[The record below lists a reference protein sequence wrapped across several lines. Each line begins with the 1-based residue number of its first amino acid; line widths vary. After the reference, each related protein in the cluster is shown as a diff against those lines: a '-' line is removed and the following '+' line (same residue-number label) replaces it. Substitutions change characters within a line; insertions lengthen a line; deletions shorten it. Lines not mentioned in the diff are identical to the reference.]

1 MNPDRIN
8 PAAPEHTGR
17 VLALDVGRRRIGLAL
32 SDELGLT
39 AQGIETLERTTV
51 REDVARL
58 AEIASSRGV
67 GLLLLGDPIHM
78 TGRPGRQAEYV
89 RDFAGR
95 LQKATGLPMKFW
107 DERWT
112 TVEAQRVLRQSGISI
127 EKRARAV
134 DRLSAVILLESY
146 LDSCRI

>member
-1 MNPDRIN
+1 M
-8 PAAPEHTGR
+8 
-17 VLALDVGRRRIGLAL
+17 LALDVGRKRIGLAL

-51 REDVARL
+51 REDIARL
-58 AEIASSRGV
+58 AELASSRGV

-89 RDFAGR
+89 RDFAAR

-107 DERWT
+107 DERLT
-112 TVEAQRVLRQSGISI
+112 TVEALRVLRESGISI